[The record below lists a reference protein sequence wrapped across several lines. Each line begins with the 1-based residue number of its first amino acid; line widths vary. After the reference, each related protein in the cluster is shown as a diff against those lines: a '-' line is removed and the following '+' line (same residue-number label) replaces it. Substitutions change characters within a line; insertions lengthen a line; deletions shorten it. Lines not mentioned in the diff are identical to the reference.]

1 MLLSGAW
8 KAGRKFETSIF
19 ISARSSLE
27 EPNSISTGNHMNNHI
42 DLDDLTKKTKRL
54 EYEDGLRDFQIGA
67 IFLILFLANWFIFTP
82 AGLELL
88 IRTSIRFKDYK
99 DLWLVGLVGLIALIY
114 LLAFGSERVM
124 ERIRRA
130 TFWKESG
137 FVKPLRWGVIPK
149 GVVILATVVLLGI
162 IIGSVWLMSR
172 GILSQDAALRSVPA
186 STGLATAVFF
196 ISLGNNLQIR
206 RYVIVGVSG
215 AILSGIILITEMAF
229 ATAYLWT
236 GVGWA
241 VILALSGFW
250 ALRWALRDLRQETQ
264 NG

>member
-1 MLLSGAW
+1 MD
-8 KAGRKFETSIF
+8 K
-19 ISARSSLE
+19 SL
-27 EPNSISTGNHMNNHI
+27 
-42 DLDDLTKKTKRL
+42 DLDRLTIKTQRL

-137 FVKPLRWGVIPK
+137 FVKPLRWGVISK
-149 GVVILATVVLLGI
+149 SVIILATVLLLGI
-162 IIGSVWLMSR
+162 IIGSVWLMAK
-172 GILSQDAALRSVPA
+172 GTISQEVALRSIPA
-186 STGLATAVFF
+186 SVGLATAVIF
-196 ISLGNNLQIR
+196 IGMGINLRLR

-215 AILSGIILITEMAF
+215 AILSGIILLTEMSF
-229 ATAYLWT
+229 AYAYLWT
-236 GVGWA
+236 GIGWA
-241 VILALSGFW
+241 VILALSGAW